1 MEKFDVIVIG
11 SGPGGYVG
19 AIRCAQLG
27 FKTALIERYNS
38 LGGTCLNVGCIPSKA
53 LLDSS
58 EHYHNAVHN
67 FAEHGI
73 IIKDVKPDLAQMIK
87 RKAGVVKITCDG
99 INYLMKKNKIS
110 VFHGHGSF
118 VSPKV
123 VSIKGEKE
131 NIEIEGDKIIIATGS
146 KPFSIP
152 GINIDKKRIITST
165 EALELKEIPKH
176 MIIVGGGVTGIEV
189 SGEVS
194 NLLDTFSDNYGYDRD
209 MLKVYILQN
218 SDTILS
224 FLPEKA
230 KKIVLKRL
238 RKLKVNFIKNTSVLR
253 VYKDTIKTSSGSIN
267 YSFLF
272 WSAGVKT
279 NDFVLNC
286 RNFIFSNRNKVEDD
300 ENIEAEDNKDIYVIG
315 DNAETKFSGLAQIA
329 ERDGNFLAKFLI
341 SKYVDKN
348 KVRGRNVL
356 EYKPRL
362 PVYVIPV
369 GKNFGV
375 LYFKNFVIS
384 GFIPWVL
391 RYLVDAR
398 FFFLHLKFKDF
409 LSMTFEQKLR

>member
-1 MEKFDVIVIG
+1 MSKLKVVVVGGGFSGISFINRLSKYDIFDITLVSDKTYFEYYPGIYRILNDKNPFELFIKLKFFLKRDIRFIKGLASQIVKEEKKVILESKVSVDYDILVISSGSNANDFGIEGVLKYAYFPSSLIDMME
-11 SGPGGYVG
+11 
-19 AIRCAQLG
+19 AR
-27 FKTALIERYNS
+27 NS
-38 LGGTCLNVGCIPSKA
+38 LLEDIQS
-53 LLDSS
+53 
-58 EHYHNAVHN
+58 H
-67 FAEHGI
+67 I
-73 IIKDVKPDLAQMIK
+73 ISQ
-87 RKAGVVKITCDG
+87 
-99 INYLMKKNKIS
+99 NK
-110 VFHGHGSF
+110 
-118 VSPKV
+118 SPY
-123 VSIKGEKE
+123 
-131 NIEIEGDKIIIATGS
+131 NIV
-146 KPFSIP
+146 
-152 GINIDKKRIITST
+152 
-165 EALELKEIPKH
+165 
-176 MIIVGGGVTGIEV
+176 IVGGGVTGIEV

-279 NDFVLNC
+279 NDFVLNS
-286 RNFIFSNRNKVEDD
+286 RNFIFSNRNKVVVD
-300 ENIEAEDNKDIYVIG
+300 ENFEAEDNKDIYVIG

-329 ERDGNFLAKFLI
+329 EQDGNFLAKFLI